1 MMIAEVDKM
10 RVRDVLAKFPAAHV
24 LVVGDIMVDHFY
36 LGSGVPH
43 ITGSPGPGRRR

>member
-24 LVVGDIMVDHFY
+24 LVVGDIMVDHFIW
-36 LGSGVPH
+36 GRVSR
-43 ITGSPGPGRRR
+43 ISPEARSRS